1 MFQYKLKPEFRKKL
15 KDPDLFEQGMEKVYW
30 GLILAMAGVG
40 LMLILYFNDPV
51 NVLKPTWILL
61 IGLGLAGFGE
71 WQKYKGKGSM

>member
-1 MFQYKLKPEFRKKL
+1 
-15 KDPDLFEQGMEKVYW
+15 
-30 GLILAMAGVG
+30 MAKMV

-71 WQKYKGKGSM
+71 WQKYKGKGSL